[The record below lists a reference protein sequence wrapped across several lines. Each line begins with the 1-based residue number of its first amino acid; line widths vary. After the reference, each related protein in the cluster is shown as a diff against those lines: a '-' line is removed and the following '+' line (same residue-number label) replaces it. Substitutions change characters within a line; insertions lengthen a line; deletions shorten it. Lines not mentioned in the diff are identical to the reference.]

1 MLADI
6 VFGMHGSHSDE
17 VRQIVVD
24 DATVDD
30 LDAVAEIYAH
40 YVQHTVATFDYVVPT
55 LEQWHAKHAA
65 ITAAGRP
72 FVVAR
77 AVDESGTE
85 QTVGYAYL
93 GTFRGMPAYDRSTE
107 DSIYVRPGFG
117 GRGVG
122 SALMAGMLDR
132 ANPEN
137 VRQIVA
143 VIAATGGDGSIAL
156 HSRFGF
162 TEAGRL
168 RSIGHKA
175 DQWIDCVYMQKDIW
189 ESRDR

>member
-1 MLADI
+1 MTEPE
-6 VFGMHGSHSDE
+6 S
-17 VRQIVVD
+17 VVD
-24 DATVDD
+24 AAGVQVSDATIDD
-30 LDAVAEIYAH
+30 LEAVAEIYAH

-55 LEQWHAKHAA
+55 LDEWHAKYAA
-65 ITAAGRP
+65 ITGAGRP

-77 AVDESGTE
+77 AFDEAGLE
-85 QTVGYAYL
+85 RIVGYAYL

-107 DSIYVRPGFG
+107 DSIYVRPGHG

-132 ANPEN
+132 ANRDN

-143 VIAATGGDGSIAL
+143 VIAATGGEGSVAL

-162 TEAGRL
+162 TEVGRL

-175 DQWIDCVYMQKDIW
+175 DQWIDCVYMQKDLW
-189 ESRDR
+189 EPSS